1 LAAADESGVASSPQ
15 HFHSKNGKAYLF
27 NQVVN
32 VVCGPH
38 EERLMTTGL
47 HIVCDISCAICLHNV
62 GWKYVGGRSAQA
74 ALRSAGCRPAALCP
88 LRVPAVG
95 GLLARSIWHRA

>member
-1 LAAADESGVASSPQ
+1 MPPQRARAPRRPPLAGVSSIDPRSPSLAPQ

-32 VVCGPH
+32 VVCGPQ

-62 GWKYVGGRSAQA
+62 GWKYVGSRS
-74 ALRSAGCRPAALCP
+74 
-88 LRVPAVG
+88 
-95 GLLARSIWHRA
+95 RAPTSR